1 VFPAIPEARLVLRL
15 VLRLWPRLGAA
26 ALAVA
31 LVIPAV
37 PASASPED
45 DLAQKREEAAVIE
58 RQISENG
65 TRISVLDE
73 EYNVARIAIEQ
84 ADAGIVGAE
93 AGVADAEARA
103 AGLSNRL
110 AGRAARMYIQAGAGP
125 LAALQTEAAVDL
137 AARGAYGAA
146 AAEQDNS
153 LIDELDAA
161 REDLDVRRAELEGE
175 RASAQAKQE
184 ALTGMRDELDRAQV
198 AQEELLAGVEGDIAG
213 LVSEIEAKRRA
224 DEEERARQEFQR
236 RAQEEAERSART
248 TTTTTTVAR
257 AAAGDDAAPPS
268 TPKATPTVSSVPA
281 PNANAQIAVDTAL
294 AQLGKPYK
302 YAGKGPDSFDCSGLT
317 GYAWK
322 AAGVQI
328 PHSSQAQYD
337 GLPHV
342 SISEIAP
349 GDLLFYGSPIHHVGV
364 YTGNDQYVHAPQT
377 GDVVKISSIFRSD
390 FAGAARPG

>member
-1 VFPAIPEARLVLRL
+1 M
-15 VLRLWPRLGAA
+15 RLWPRLGAV

-31 LVIPAV
+31 LVIPAI

-45 DLAQKREEAAVIE
+45 DLAQKREEAAVLE

-65 TRISVLDE
+65 TRISILDE

-84 ADAGIVGAE
+84 ADAGIVQAE

-103 AGLSNRL
+103 AGLSDRV
-110 AGRAARMYIQAGAGP
+110 AGRAAQMYIQAGAGP
-125 LAALQTEAAVDL
+125 LAALETEEAVDL

-161 REDLDVRRAELEGE
+161 REDLNVRRAELEGE
-175 RASAQAKQE
+175 RVAAQDNQA
-184 ALTGMRDELDRAQV
+184 ALTGMRDELARAQDV
-198 AQEELLAGVEGDIAG
+198 QEELLAGVEGDIAG

-224 DEEERARQEFQR
+224 EDEERARQEFQR
-236 RAQEEAERSART
+236 RAQEEAERAART
-248 TTTTTTVAR
+248 TTTTTTTVATVAS
-257 AAAGDDAAPPS
+257 AAAGDEDPAPSPPKAAPV
-268 TPKATPTVSSVPA
+268 VSSVPA

-294 AQLGKPYK
+294 AQLGKPYQS
-302 YAGKGPDSFDCSGLT
+302 AGKGPDSFDCSGLT
-317 GYAWK
+317 GFAWK
-322 AAGVQI
+322 AAGVSI
-328 PHSSQAQYD
+328 PHSSQAQYA

-342 SISEIAP
+342 SMSEIAP

-364 YTGNDQYVHAPQT
+364 YVGNDQYVHAPQT